1 MAEILKG
8 APVAQNLSLNLIKR
22 VEILK
27 SKNITPALEIL
38 RLGERPD
45 DLSYE
50 SGIIKRCG
58 KVGIEV
64 KKIILDASCPRE
76 ELLNAIKLANQ
87 DNKIH
92 GVIMFRPLGNKELEQ
107 AARDLLKPEKDVD
120 GMTDGSL
127 AGVFS
132 NRDVGFAPCTAQACI
147 ELLDFYNID
156 LTGKNIAVLGRSLVI
171 GRPVSILLQNKNATV
186 TMCHSKTKNL
196 AEICRQSDIIIAA
209 MGRANFVDKNFINKD
224 LSQVIIDVGINI
236 NEEGKLCGDV
246 NFAEIESL
254 VKAITPVP
262 GGVGA
267 VTTSVLAEHVI
278 KSAEKYL

>member
-1 MAEILKG
+1 
-8 APVAQNLSLNLIKR
+8 
-22 VEILK
+22 
-27 SKNITPALEIL
+27 
-38 RLGERPD
+38 
-45 DLSYE
+45 
-50 SGIIKRCG
+50 
-58 KVGIEV
+58 
-64 KKIILDASCPRE
+64 
-76 ELLNAIKLANQ
+76 
-87 DNKIH
+87 
-92 GVIMFRPLGNKELEQ
+92 
-107 AARDLLKPEKDVD
+107 
-120 GMTDGSL
+120 L

-132 NRDVGFAPCTAQACI
+132 NRDIGFAPCTAQACI

-209 MGRANFVDKNFINKD
+209 MGRANFVDKNFLNKD

-236 NEEGKLCGDV
+236 NDEGKLCGDV
-246 NFAEIESL
+246 NFAEIESS

-278 KSAEKYL
+278 KSAEKYLYNI

>member
-8 APVAQNLSLNLIKR
+8 AQVAQNLSLNLIKR

-27 SKNITPALEIL
+27 SKNITPTLEIL
-38 RLGERPD
+38 RLGVRPD

-50 SGIIKRCG
+50 SGIIKRCE
-58 KVGIEV
+58 KIGIEIKQV
-64 KKIILDASCPRE
+64 VLDASCQRE
-76 ELLNAIKLANQ
+76 ELLDAIKLANQ

-92 GVIMFRPLGNKELEQ
+92 GLIMFRPLDDKELEQ

-132 NRDVGFAPCTAQACI
+132 GRDIGFAPCTAQACI

-196 AEICRQSDIIIAA
+196 AEICKQSDIIIAA

-236 NEEGKLCGDV
+236 TEDGKLCGDV
-246 NFAEIESL
+246 NFSEAESL
-254 VKAITPVP
+254 VRAITPVP

-267 VTTSVLAEHVI
+267 VTTSVLAEHVVRA
-278 KSAEKYL
+278 AEKYL